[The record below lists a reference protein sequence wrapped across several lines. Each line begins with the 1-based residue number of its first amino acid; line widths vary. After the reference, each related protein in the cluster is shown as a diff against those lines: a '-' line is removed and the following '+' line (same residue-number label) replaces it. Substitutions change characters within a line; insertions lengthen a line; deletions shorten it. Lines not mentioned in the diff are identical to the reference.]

1 MARVSTRCDIQLNLH
16 RVVIG
21 RGGSKNHL
29 LFPSPAINLTCEA
42 KKASQLNW
50 QHRDVLLFLISFSL
64 RRMTGLCT
72 QFYHRTIDEVI
83 QSIVCEERLRLRDL
97 NLMRTTLPY
106 ALVVGC
112 DGIFQGCRAGMYGFE
127 GLDKAVR
134 RVESVI
140 GSLTTICLELS
151 AACFATR
158 ILMKTYGKSWHVL
171 HRRIMSPA
179 HPGYPMELSS
189 ISSTDLL
196 KLLCPLVSTRSHS
209 CTAQPTQ
216 LS

>member
-1 MARVSTRCDIQLNLH
+1 MARVSTRCDIQLNSH

-29 LFPSPAINLTCEA
+29 LFPSPAINPNCQA
-42 KKASQLNW
+42 KKASQSNW
-50 QHRDVLLFLISFSL
+50 RHRDVLLLLIPFSL

-83 QSIVCEERLRLRDL
+83 QSIVCKERLRLRDL
-97 NLMRTTLPY
+97 NLMRATLPY

-112 DGIFQGCRAGMYGFE
+112 DGIFQGCRACMYGFE
-127 GLDKAVR
+127 GLDKTVR
-134 RVESVI
+134 GVKSII
-140 GSLTTICLELS
+140 GALTTICLELS
-151 AACFATR
+151 AECFAR
-158 ILMKTYGKSWHVL
+158 EILMKAYGKSWHVL

-196 KLLCPLVSTRSHS
+196 TLPCPLVSTRSHS